1 MGKYPHEVAWM
12 DQLAYAAECALR
24 DYRPQVQP
32 VPVAA
37 RHVITVDVVAH
48 CADDTDT
55 ACVRCG

>member
-32 VPVAA
+32 FLSLRVTSSRLMWCSAL
-37 RHVITVDVVAH
+37 
-48 CADDTDT
+48 C
-55 ACVRCG
+55 